1 MTQNPS
7 TPFAAPARSPWR
19 ALRLAAAL
27 AAGLAAGAGW
37 AAGVS
42 DRSNGTTTM
51 IERPGPGTNRIE
63 VTGNSTRNVQ
73 VRCADGTAAP
83 AGANINSVDIDSRA
97 LQGRTVVVTGRNT
110 RDVKVGVG
118 CAAGGAGGAAN
129 VNSVNIR

>member
-7 TPFAAPARSPWR
+7 TPFAALARSPWR
-19 ALRLAAAL
+19 APRLAAAL
-27 AAGLAAGAGW
+27 AVVLAAGAGW

-42 DRSNGTTTM
+42 DRSHSTTTM

-63 VTGNSTRNVQ
+63 VTGNSASNVQ
-73 VRCADGTAAP
+73 VRCADGTAAT

-110 RDVKVGVG
+110 RDVKAGVD
-118 CAAGGAGGAAN
+118 CAPGGAGAAAN